1 MLKGHSVSCGEMKG
15 PVQSTC
21 RVSFKK
27 GIIKF
32 CPLVQR
38 YDNGVKTMSVGGH
51 MLVEEEMVA
60 QGSLIVELFN
70 NTSSISIRVVAAQ
83 IGVSRMPV

>member
-1 MLKGHSVSCGEMKG
+1 
-15 PVQSTC
+15 
-21 RVSFKK
+21 
-27 GIIKF
+27 
-32 CPLVQR
+32 
-38 YDNGVKTMSVGGH
+38 MSVGGH

-83 IGVSRMPV
+83 IGVSRMPVWNYFRK